1 MDSSN
6 ALASCIRYTSDSN
19 DKSHPRS
26 VTLVKD
32 KSGFGFTLRHF
43 IVYPPT
49 SLNHGKT
56 KQGAYEETS
65 VAATQWKSD
74 YKNKPMDTI
83 FIREVKEGSPAHNAG
98 LNKGDRI
105 IAINNHPLSG
115 KTYSDII
122 HLILKSGQTL
132 RLLVVPKE
140 DDILQLYFA
149 SSAYQPVHREHK
161 QHKYLMPSFCS
172 DSEQSNQLYRQ
183 SSYGTYPGR
192 VHKKSKAVFDKDIEN
207 KRGVKHVFLESDD
220 VNKDLNISSPSHLSC
235 ELENKSYD
243 LPSPEKCIYEGSCFS
258 EDEGLYHHAKELET
272 DDLLELQPPK
282 LTGPVSNLYYS
293 LCHDQ
298 PSSNFAFSSEENL
311 NYPIYMSDFDD
322 IVHCDN
328 MAESK
333 SVSDALHGTG
343 ETLLSH
349 PVPCSFPSER
359 PQYVGGNHSCDRVL
373 DPACLCISSGQKP
386 SYYSNNKMGNMED
399 VNLHFTSNQA
409 SNSTGAMYHK
419 PGERNS
425 VSSEFDF
432 SENPSIPSINIVAQR
447 RHQFESGNL
456 LVESMERM
464 NLYRSELSRMSRPNH
479 VRLVSS
485 RTAEFETK
493 SVSCIK
499 QPSGQKSVEVC
510 EKNEENSENYKYI
523 TNDIQSIG
531 LDYDSALDQQNRNK
545 TTIEDSP
552 TLAGDSSEI
561 AVPTDFIPPVSG
573 VVHRRKTVP
582 AAASD
587 QDECHIVRR
596 ISYLRAT
603 ANERMNIESDLS
615 EEDEI
620 SDASSPNKEFRIQ
633 KLKSFFGE
641 KTPKVKQAL
650 VPVDVTDE
658 VNGCSNQET
667 TEEPKSVYGW
677 VICKVVSLEGKRSSD
692 RSWRHVWAILRN
704 NILYLLKE
712 RREPSKGTITGDEH
726 VINVKYSIAK
736 AANDY
741 VKRKHVLRLMLL
753 NGTEY
758 LVQTESHTSMMEWLK
773 ALQIFA
779 REISE
784 LPDWLKNT
792 SVLEKAA
799 AYEQQIQKGKSS
811 GQHHNVRKL
820 VFRHRSPSEHSPS
833 VKTRRASQGDELALT
848 KIGVLWRD
856 RMVQGWKKVHGMNS
870 HIPKGASFGV
880 KLENAPPG
888 VTNEHI
894 PLIVEICVQIVETRG
909 LDTVGIYR
917 VPGNNASVS
926 VLTDLVNQGIDDD
939 LIKDT
944 RWNDVN
950 IVSSLLKAF
959 FRKLPE
965 PLLTSYLYPKF
976 IQASETEDP
985 VKRLKAIKHVLYH
998 LPVHNFATL
1007 RYLMYHL
1014 KKVVEHST
1022 TNKMEAR
1029 NLAIVFGPTLVRTTD
1044 NNMVAMVTDMPQ
1056 QCYLIETMITY
1067 AEWLFEDCGD
1077 ILPMEINAQDKR
1089 KTHPPSN
1096 IQSNALLSN
1105 INKLDEESMPH
1116 EMFTSFCNAASR
1128 HLRHRQKKKDPAS
1141 YSKKRSGI
1149 IADDADILGNPN
1161 DNSIPSNFTTPEIC
1175 DSKVADT
1182 ENFSDLSFGSCSSLI
1197 SGSSKSKQRSVSKEL
1212 EPQNDSLVAEGQSS
1226 ESSHEMS
1233 GSLPHPEEELVGH
1246 RYNKLSAL
1254 AQEKIKNFEQETKA
1268 LLRRDGQRPRTSVCT
1283 PQVEWEQIEKEWQ
1296 KAKLELEQEDLLDYL
1311 ADDPSYLS
1319 CLLSRGVQSTELS
1332 PPSEFVTTD
1341 PFRSKSG
1348 IPLSSSSSAVKEITS
1363 SSVTKS
1369 PKCDVPILSESQHQ
1383 NNRITVKDGKYSNQ
1397 QGSESLRTKFDKSD
1411 IPTSV
1416 SQPILSSAL
1425 CDKTVGLVHEEYS
1438 LNSASFKPKC
1448 ISNTSNSDSTESKNE
1463 SRTCPVDEDCSEEAF
1478 PCSSDPVPP
1487 QTFS

>member
-6 ALASCIRYTSDSN
+6 ALTSCIRYTSDSN

-49 SLNHGKT
+49 SLNHGK
-56 KQGAYEETS
+56 KQGANEDTPL
-65 VAATQWKSD
+65 ATTQWKSD

-161 QHKYLMPSFCS
+161 QHKYRVPSYCPE
-172 DSEQSNQLYRQ
+172 SEQSNQQYRQ

-192 VHKKSKAVFDKDIEN
+192 IHKKSKGAIDKDVEC
-207 KRGVKHVFLESDD
+207 KRGIKHVFLESDD
-220 VNKDLNISSPSHLSC
+220 VNKDLNLSSPSHLSC
-235 ELENKSYD
+235 VLEDKEYD
-243 LPSPEKCIYEGSCFS
+243 LPSPAKCIYEGSCFS
-258 EDEGLYHHAKELET
+258 EDEGLFHHAKDYENEDILELE
-272 DDLLELQPPK
+272 PPK
-282 LTGPVSNLYYS
+282 LKSTVANLYYS
-293 LCHDQ
+293 LCRDQ
-298 PSSNFAFSSEENL
+298 PPSNFAFASEENL

-333 SVSDALHGTG
+333 SISEALHGTG
-343 ETLLSH
+343 ETISSH
-349 PVPCSFPSER
+349 PISLSYPCDRS
-359 PQYVGGNHSCDRVL
+359 QYGEDNHSCDRVRDSAHL
-373 DPACLCISSGQKP
+373 SFLNEQKP
-386 SYYSNNKMGNMED
+386 PYYSNNQMANTDDM
-399 VNLHFTSNQA
+399 NLHYNSDKSSN
-409 SNSTGAMYHK
+409 NSSAMYRK
-419 PGERNS
+419 TGERNS
-425 VSSEFDF
+425 VTSDYDF
-432 SENPSIPSINIVAQR
+432 SENPNIPSINIVAQR

-456 LVESMERM
+456 LAESMERM
-464 NLYRSELSRMSRPNH
+464 NLYRSELSRMSKPNH

-493 SVSCIK
+493 TGSSVNS
-499 QPSGQKSVEVC
+499 SYAEKSIEVS
-510 EKNEENSENYKYI
+510 KKIEESSESFMKY
-523 TNDIQSIG
+523 NDNRIQSF
-531 LDYDSALDQQNRNK
+531 DYDSTLDHQNSNK
-545 TTIEDSP
+545 TPTDDSLLV
-552 TLAGDSSEI
+552 TDSSEATI
-561 AVPTDFIPPVSG
+561 TAHNDISPAVTG

-582 AAASD
+582 VSSD

-603 ANERMNIESDLS
+603 ANDRMNIESDLS
-615 EEDEI
+615 EEDET
-620 SDASSPNKEFRIQ
+620 SDPSSPNKEFRIQ

-650 VPVDVTDE
+650 VPVDVTDT
-658 VNGCSNQET
+658 NGCSNQES
-667 TEEPKSVYGW
+667 TEEPKSIYGW

-692 RSWRHVWAILRN
+692 RSWRHVWAILRD

-712 RREPSKGTITGDEH
+712 RREPSK
-726 VINVKYSIAK
+726 
-736 AANDY
+736 
-741 VKRKHVLRLMLL
+741 
-753 NGTEY
+753 
-758 LVQTESHTSMMEWLK
+758 
-773 ALQIFA
+773 
-779 REISE
+779 

-799 AYEQQIQKGKSS
+799 TYEQQIQKGKSS

-856 RMVQGWKKVHGMNS
+856 RMVQGWKKVHGTNS

-894 PLIVEICVQIVETRG
+894 PLIVELCIQIVESRG

-926 VLTDLVNQGIDDD
+926 VLTDLVNQGIDDE
-939 LIKDT
+939 LIKDP

-950 IVSSLLKAF
+950 IVSSLLKAY

-998 LPVHNFATL
+998 LPVHYFATL

-1014 KKVVEHST
+1014 KKVVEHSA

-1077 ILPMEINAQDKR
+1077 ILPLEINAQDKR
-1089 KTHPPSN
+1089 KTHPPSTV
-1096 IQSNALLSN
+1096 QSSALLSN
-1105 INKLDEESMPH
+1105 INKLDEESLPH

-1128 HLRHRQKKKDPAS
+1128 HLRQRQKKKDPAS

-1149 IADDADILGNPN
+1149 IADDTDILGNPN
-1161 DNSIPSNFTTPEIC
+1161 DSSIPSNFTTPEIADPKIA
-1175 DSKVADT
+1175 DS
-1182 ENFSDLSFGSCSSLI
+1182 ENLSDISFGSCSSLI
-1197 SGSSKSKQRSVSKEL
+1197 SGSSKSKQRSTSKEP
-1212 EPQNDSLVAEGQSS
+1212 EPQNGTLVGDRQSS
-1226 ESSHEMS
+1226 ESSQETS
-1233 GSLPHPEEELVGH
+1233 STLPLPEEEHVGH

-1268 LLRRDGQRPRTSVCT
+1268 LLRRDGQRPRTSVCA

-1319 CLLSRGVQSTELS
+1319 CLLSRGMESTELS
-1332 PPSEFVTTD
+1332 PPTEFAATD
-1341 PFRSKSG
+1341 SFRSKSG
-1348 IPLSSSSSAVKEITS
+1348 IPLSSSSSAVTEISHSPNTRS
-1363 SSVTKS
+1363 PNFSV
-1369 PKCDVPILSESQHQ
+1369 PALSESQFQ
-1383 NNRITVKDGKYSNQ
+1383 ANKFTFKDEKSSIE
-1397 QGSESLRTKFDKSD
+1397 QGSDPLRTKSD

-1425 CDKTVGLVHEEYS
+1425 CDRTAGSAFEEYS
-1438 LNSASFKPKC
+1438 LDSIKCKPTS
-1448 ISNTSNSDSTESKNE
+1448 ISNTPHSESIESKNE
-1463 SRTCPVDEDCSEEAF
+1463 SRTRPIEKDGSEEASA
-1478 PCSSDPVPP
+1478 CSSDATQP
-1487 QTFS
+1487 QTLS

>member
-6 ALASCIRYTSDSN
+6 ALTSCIRYTSDSN

-49 SLNHGKT
+49 SLNHGKK
-56 KQGAYEETS
+56 KQGANEDTS
-65 VAATQWKSD
+65 VATTQWKSD

-161 QHKYLMPSFCS
+161 QHKYLVPSYCP
-172 DSEQSNQLYRQ
+172 DSEQSNQQYRQ

-192 VHKKSKAVFDKDIEN
+192 IHKKSKGTIDKDVES
-207 KRGVKHVFLESDD
+207 KRGIQHVFLESDD
-220 VNKDLNISSPSHLSC
+220 VNKDLNLSSPSHLSC
-235 ELENKSYD
+235 GLEDKDYD
-243 LPSPEKCIYEGSCFS
+243 LPSPAKCIYEGSCFS
-258 EDEGLYHHAKELET
+258 EDEGLFHHAKDFENE
-272 DDLLELQPPK
+272 DILELQPPK
-282 LTGPVSNLYYS
+282 LKSTVANLYYS
-293 LCHDQ
+293 LCRDQ
-298 PSSNFAFSSEENL
+298 PPSNFAFASEENL

-333 SVSDALHGTG
+333 SISEALHGTG
-343 ETLLSH
+343 ETISSH
-349 PVPCSFPSER
+349 PISMSYPCDR
-359 PQYVGGNHSCDRVL
+359 PQYGENNHSCDRIRDSAHL
-373 DPACLCISSGQKP
+373 SLLNEQKP
-386 SYYSNNKMGNMED
+386 SYYSNNKMINSED
-399 VNLHFTSNQA
+399 LNLHYNPDTS
-409 SNSTGAMYHK
+409 SNNSSAMHRK
-419 PGERNS
+419 TGERNS
-425 VSSEFDF
+425 IASDYDF
-432 SENPSIPSINIVAQR
+432 SENPNIPSINIVAQR

-456 LVESMERM
+456 LAESMERM
-464 NLYRSELSRMSRPNH
+464 NLYRSELSRMSMPNH

-493 SVSCIK
+493 TGSSVNSLYA
-499 QPSGQKSVEVC
+499 QKSIEVSK
-510 EKNEENSENYKYI
+510 KNEESSESHMKY
-523 TNDIQSIG
+523 NDNRIQSF
-531 LDYDSALDQQNRNK
+531 DYDSTLDHQNSNK
-545 TTIEDSP
+545 TPTDDSLIVADSP
-552 TLAGDSSEI
+552 ETTVTAHSDI
-561 AVPTDFIPPVSG
+561 NPAVTG

-582 AAASD
+582 VSSD

-603 ANERMNIESDLS
+603 ANDRMNIESDLS
-615 EEDEI
+615 EEDET
-620 SDASSPNKEFRIQ
+620 SDPSSPNKEFRIQ

-650 VPVDVTDE
+650 VPVDVTDT
-658 VNGCSNQET
+658 NGCSNQET
-667 TEEPKSVYGW
+667 TEEPKSIYGW

-692 RSWRHVWAILRN
+692 RSWRHVWAILRE

-726 VINVKYSIAK
+726 VINVKYSIANV
-736 AANDY
+736 ANDY

-758 LVQTESHTSMMEWLK
+758 LFQTESHASMMEWLK
-773 ALQIFA
+773 ALKIFT

-833 VKTRRASQGDELALT
+833 VKTRRASQDELALT

-856 RMVQGWKKVHGMNS
+856 RMVQGWKKVHGTNS

-894 PLIVEICVQIVETRG
+894 PLIVELCIQIVESRG

-926 VLTDLVNQGIDDD
+926 VLTDLVNQGIDDE
-939 LIKDT
+939 LIKDP

-950 IVSSLLKAF
+950 IVSSLLKAY

-998 LPVHNFATL
+998 LPVHYFATL

-1014 KKVVEHST
+1014 KKVVEHSA

-1077 ILPMEINAQDKR
+1077 ILPVEINAQDKR
-1089 KTHPPSN
+1089 KTHPPSTV
-1096 IQSNALLSN
+1096 QSSALLSN
-1105 INKLDEESMPH
+1105 INKLDEESLPH
-1116 EMFTSFCNAASR
+1116 EMFASFCNAASR

-1161 DNSIPSNFTTPEIC
+1161 DCSIPSNFTTPEIIDPKIA
-1175 DSKVADT
+1175 DS
-1182 ENFSDLSFGSCSSLI
+1182 ENLSDISFGSCSSLI
-1197 SGSSKSKQRSVSKEL
+1197 SGSTKSKQRSTSKEP
-1212 EPQNDSLVAEGQSS
+1212 EPQNGTLVADRQSS
-1226 ESSHEMS
+1226 ESSQETS
-1233 GSLPHPEEELVGH
+1233 STFPIPEEEQVGH

-1268 LLRRDGQRPRTSVCT
+1268 LLRRDGQRPRTSVCA

-1319 CLLSRGVQSTELS
+1319 CLLGRSMESTELS
-1332 PPSEFVTTD
+1332 PPTEFAAAES
-1341 PFRSKSG
+1341 FRSKSG
-1348 IPLSSSSSAVKEITS
+1348 IPLSSSSSAVTEIS
-1363 SSVTKS
+1363 HSPNIRSPNFSVPT
-1369 PKCDVPILSESQHQ
+1369 LSESQFQ
-1383 NNRITVKDGKYSNQ
+1383 NDKFTLRDEKISNQ
-1397 QGSESLRTKFDKSD
+1397 QASDPLRTKLDKSD

-1416 SQPILSSAL
+1416 SQPILSSVL
-1425 CDKTVGLVHEEYS
+1425 CDRTSGSAFEEYS
-1438 LNSASFKPKC
+1438 LDSVKCKPMCIINASH
-1448 ISNTSNSDSTESKNE
+1448 SESTESKNE
-1463 SRTCPVDEDCSEEAF
+1463 SRTRPVEKDGSEEASA
-1478 PCSSDPVPP
+1478 CSSDATQP
-1487 QTFS
+1487 QTLS